1 MIKQCKF
8 ISMWYSV
15 LFISCLAIALI
26 IAGILNMWTLV
37 YPVILITPFIY
48 CLLLMKTWISNLLT
62 FKVNQNWS
70 KKKVMWSS
78 ILLHI
83 SYMILMFVPL
93 LVGILINVYVIDIF
107 NVYMLISYF
116 LISILVSNVI
126 RCLYWKKTN
135 KEQGKEKLNG

>member
-15 LFISCLAIALI
+15 LFISCLAISLI

-135 KEQGKEKLNG
+135 KEQGKEK

>member
-15 LFISCLAIALI
+15 LFISCLAISLI

-83 SYMILMFVPL
+83 SYMILIFVPL

-116 LISILVSNVI
+116 LMSILVSNVI
-126 RCLYWKKTN
+126 RCLYWKKIN
-135 KEQGKEKLNG
+135 KEQGKEK

>member
-93 LVGILINVYVIDIF
+93 LVGILINIYVIDIF

-135 KEQGKEKLNG
+135 KEQGKEK

>member
-83 SYMILMFVPL
+83 SYMILIFVPL

-135 KEQGKEKLNG
+135 KEQGKEK

>member
-135 KEQGKEKLNG
+135 KEQGKEK

>member
-15 LFISCLAIALI
+15 LFISCLAISLI

-83 SYMILMFVPL
+83 SYMILIFVPL
-93 LVGILINVYVIDIF
+93 LVGILINVYVVDIF

-116 LISILVSNVI
+116 LMSILVSNVI
-126 RCLYWKKTN
+126 RCLYWKKIN
-135 KEQGKEKLNG
+135 KEQGKEK